1 MLRMIGKNVKEY
13 PVVPGQ
19 LRKWFAPGE
28 QFILIL
34 SLDEGGRC
42 TVQNMT
48 QGHSESYKIGFVKN
62 VSVLVADVE

>member
-1 MLRMIGKNVKEY
+1 MLRMIGKGVAEV

-34 SLDEGGRC
+34 SLDEDSRC
-42 TVQNMT
+42 TVQNMSA
-48 QGHSESYKIGFVKN
+48 GWADSFKIDFVKHASIL
-62 VSVLVADVE
+62 VSSPK